1 MKRTRIWIG
10 VIISIICVY
19 IALRGLHVDEF
30 WQIVQSVNYW
40 WILPAV
46 GVYTIAVWIRTWR
59 WRAMLRPLADVP
71 MRRLWPVV
79 VIGYM
84 GKNVYPARAGE
95 VLRSYVLRRR
105 EGIPMSASLATVV
118 LERLFDGLIML
129 LFVFVTLP
137 FAPLPPIYSQIVTGF
152 SVLFLGAL
160 VFFLVLASRPAL
172 FLRLWQWSTQRIL
185 PQRFAAMGDDI
196 VTKFVSG
203 LQSLNSPREML
214 VIFASSALI
223 WLTETSKYWFIMQ
236 GFPFHVD
243 FTVLMLMT
251 AVVNLATTVPST
263 PGYAGTFDV
272 PGILI
277 LQQFGVAQAIATG
290 YTLVLHVALWLP
302 ITALGAWYMLRDHM
316 GWDDFDRA
324 VAAQQGE

>member
-30 WQIVQSVNYW
+30 WQVVQSVNYW

-84 GKNVYPARAGE
+84 GNNVYPARAGE